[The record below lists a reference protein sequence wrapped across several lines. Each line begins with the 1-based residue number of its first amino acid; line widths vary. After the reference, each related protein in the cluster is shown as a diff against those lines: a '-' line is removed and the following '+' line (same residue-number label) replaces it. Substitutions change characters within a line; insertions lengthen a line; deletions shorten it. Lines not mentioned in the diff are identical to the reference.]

1 MNPHRLAIAGVLL
14 FIAALYVTFRFLGF
28 PAGLFCAAFVGG
40 FVIWVPTLRRQ
51 PIDPLRILMPHI
63 IAVILFVIHVYEE
76 FRGHIEI
83 FMSKLTGIDV
93 TQANFLT
100 IAAFIAPVI
109 WLTGLAMAM
118 RRWQFGYFLICVFYF
133 GMMFGEP
140 QHFVFPFIEN
150 GTFHYVAGMYTA
162 ALPSMAG
169 WWAFLVAVREMRTL
183 KAEAIRAMPL

>member
-1 MNPHRLAIAGVLL
+1 MKDQQVAIGGVLL
-14 FIAALYVTFRFLGF
+14 FIVALYITFRLLGF
-28 PAGLFCAAFVGG
+28 PAGLFCTAFVGG
-40 FVIWVPTLRRQ
+40 FVLWVPTLRRN
-51 PIDPLRILMPHI
+51 PIDPARILVPHL

-83 FMSKLTGIDV
+83 FMSKFAGINV
-93 TQANFLT
+93 TQTNFQT

-109 WLTGLAMAM
+109 WLTGLLFAL

-140 QHFVFPFIEN
+140 QHFLFPFIEN

-162 ALPSMAG
+162 ALPSIAG
-169 WWAFLVAVREMRTL
+169 WWAFLVVLREIRRIRRTSQGG
-183 KAEAIRAMPL
+183 